1 MSLGGHGIFMLKN
14 ILFTEC
20 EDVDI
25 NVEDNDNK
33 NVEDYARFI

>member
-1 MSLGGHGIFMLKN
+1 MDIAFSVFKS